1 MNKLVRAT
9 ATSLL
14 AASLL
19 VALGAC
25 KKIEPASEREPG
37 TAAEAGAPAAL
48 EIRGLPTEKHQAGY
62 AIGMQIG
69 GTLQE
74 IKDEVDFDALVKAMR
89 TSMDG
94 GEPLMTEDQA
104 RQAFEAFGQRMQAK
118 MAAGNREA
126 GEAFLAA
133 NAKQEGVQV
142 TASGLQY
149 KVLEEGTGPK
159 PGPDSRVSVHYRGS
173 LVDGTVFDS
182 SYERGEPAVFGLSS
196 VVPGWQEGLQLMP
209 VGSKYMLWLPS
220 ALGYGDMGTP
230 GGPIAPGSAL
240 VFEVE
245 LLDIVDSGAA
255 PAAE

>member
-1 MNKLVRAT
+1 MNTLARAT

-19 VALGAC
+19 VALAAC
-25 KKIEPASEREPG
+25 KKIEPDAAKAD
-37 TAAEAGAPAAL
+37 AAEGAPAAL
-48 EIRGLPTEKHQAGY
+48 EIPGLRTDKQQAGY
-62 AIGMQIG
+62 AIGLQIG
-69 GTLQE
+69 STLAE

-89 TSMDG
+89 TSMN
-94 GEPLMTEDQA
+94 GEKALMDEAQA

-118 MAAGNREA
+118 MASGNREA
-126 GEAFLAA
+126 GQAFLAA
-133 NAKQEGVQV
+133 NAGQDGVQT

-149 KVLEEGTGPK
+149 KVLEEGQGPK
-159 PGPDSRVSVHYRGS
+159 PGPNSRVSVHYKGS
-173 LVDGTVFDS
+173 LIDGTVFDS
-182 SYERGEPAVFGLSS
+182 SYDRGEPAVFTLSS

-220 ALGYGDMGTP
+220 ELGYGDMGTP

-245 LLDIVDSGAA
+245 LLDIVDQAD
-255 PAAE
+255 

>member
-1 MNKLVRAT
+1 MNKLLRAT

-25 KKIEPASEREPG
+25 KKIEPDADKAAATDGASPG
-37 TAAEAGAPAAL
+37 AL
-48 EIRGLPTEKHQAGY
+48 DVPGLATEKQQAGY
-62 AIGMQIG
+62 SIGLQIG
-69 GTLQE
+69 STLAE

-89 TSMDG
+89 TSMN
-94 GEPLMTEDQA
+94 GEKPLMTEDQA
-104 RQAFEAFGQRMQAK
+104 RQAFQAFGERMQAK
-118 MAAGNREA
+118 MASGNREA

-133 NAKQEGVQV
+133 NAGQEGVQV

-149 KVLEEGTGPK
+149 KVIEQGTGPK
-159 PGPDSRVSVHYRGS
+159 PGPDSRVSVHYKGT

-182 SYERGEPAVFGLSS
+182 SYDRGEPAVFTLSS

-220 ALGYGDMGTP
+220 GLGYGDMGTP

-245 LLDIVDSGAA
+245 LLDIIDQAS
-255 PAAE
+255 E

>member
-1 MNKLVRAT
+1 MNKLARAT

-25 KKIEPASEREPG
+25 KKIEPG
-37 TAAEAGAPAAL
+37 DKAAAGEEGAAAAL
-48 EIRGLPTEKHQAGY
+48 DIPALPTAKQQAGY
-62 AIGMQIG
+62 AIGLQIG
-69 GTLQE
+69 GSLVE
-74 IKDEVDFDALVKAMR
+74 IKEEVDFDALVKAMR

-94 GEPLMTEDQA
+94 GDPLMTEEQA
-104 RQAFEAFGQRMQAK
+104 QQAFEAFGQRMQAK

-133 NAKQEGVQV
+133 NAAQEGVQV
-142 TASGLQY
+142 TGSGLQY
-149 KVLEEGTGPK
+149 KVLEQGDGPK
-159 PGPDSRVSVHYRGS
+159 PGPESRVSVHYRGS

-182 SYERGEPAVFGLSS
+182 SYDRGEPAVFTLSS

-220 ALGYGDMGTP
+220 DLGYGDMGTP
-230 GGPIAPGSAL
+230 GGPIPPGSAL

-245 LLDIVDSGAA
+245 LLDIVDDGAA
-255 PAAE
+255 E

>member
-1 MNKLVRAT
+1 MNTAVRT
-9 ATSLL
+9 LATSLL

-25 KKIEPASEREPG
+25 KKIDPDAAKPAAD
-37 TAAEAGAPAAL
+37 AADASAGALDIA
-48 EIRGLPTEKHQAGY
+48 GLPTVEQQAGY
-62 AIGMQIG
+62 AIGLQIG
-69 GTLQE
+69 GTLEE
-74 IKDEVDFDALVKAMR
+74 IKDEIDVDALVKGMR
-89 TSMDG
+89 TTLDG
-94 GEPLMTEDQA
+94 GAPLMDEAQA
-104 RQAFEAFGQRMQAK
+104 REAFEAFGQRMQAK
-118 MAAGNREA
+118 MSAGNREA
-126 GEAFLAA
+126 GEAFLAE

-149 KVLEEGTGPK
+149 KVLQEGAGAK

-173 LVDGTVFDS
+173 LADGTVFDS
-182 SYERGEPAVFGLSS
+182 SYERGEPAVFTLSS

-245 LLDIVDSGAA
+245 LLDIVD

>member
-1 MNKLVRAT
+1 MNTFARTT

-19 VALGAC
+19 LALGAC
-25 KKIEPASEREPG
+25 KKIDPDAPRPAK
-37 TAAEAGAPAAL
+37 AGATPSSL
-48 EIRGLPTEKHQAGY
+48 EIKGLATEEEQAGY
-62 AIGMQIG
+62 AIGLQIG
-69 GTLQE
+69 STLSE
-74 IKDEVDFDALVKAMR
+74 IKGEIDFDTLVKAMR
-89 TSMDG
+89 TSMN
-94 GEPLMTEDQA
+94 GEKGLMDEAQA
-104 RQAFEAFGQRMQAK
+104 RQAFEAFGQRMQSR
-118 MAAGNREA
+118 MASGNRDA
-126 GEAFLAA
+126 GKAFLDA

-149 KVLEEGTGPK
+149 KVLTEGEGPK
-159 PGPDSRVSVHYRGS
+159 PGPDSRVSVHYKGS
-173 LVDGTVFDS
+173 LLDGTVFDS
-182 SYERGEPAVFGLSS
+182 SYDRGEPAVFTLSS

-245 LLDIVDSGAA
+245 LLDIVEDK
-255 PAAE
+255 E

>member
-1 MNKLVRAT
+1 MNTAVRTA

-19 VALGAC
+19 LALAAC
-25 KKIEPASEREPG
+25 KKIESD
-37 TAAEAGAPAAL
+37 AAAPAAANAAAGPGSEAL
-48 EIRGLPTEKHQAGY
+48 DIPGLATVEQQAGY
-62 AIGMQIG
+62 AIGIQIG
-69 GTLQE
+69 GTLDE
-74 IKDEVDFDALVKAMR
+74 IKDEIDMDALVKGMR
-89 TSMDG
+89 TTLDG
-94 GEPLMTEDQA
+94 GTPLMDEAQA

-118 MAAGNREA
+118 MSSANREA
-126 GEAFLAA
+126 GEAFLAE

-142 TASGLQY
+142 TESGLQY
-149 KVLEEGTGPK
+149 KVLQEGQGAK

-182 SYERGEPAVFGLSS
+182 SYERGDPAVFALSS

-220 ALGYGDMGTP
+220 ALGYGDTGTP

-245 LLDIVDSGAA
+245 LIDIVDK
-255 PAAE
+255 AE

>member
-1 MNKLVRAT
+1 MNMLARTT

-19 VALGAC
+19 LALGAC
-25 KKIEPASEREPG
+25 KKIEPDADKAASAPG
-37 TAAEAGAPAAL
+37 DDAPAAL
-48 EIRGLPTEKHQAGY
+48 VVPGLPTEKHQAGY
-62 AIGMQIG
+62 AIGLQIG
-69 GTLQE
+69 GTLAE

-94 GEPLMTEDQA
+94 GKPLMDEAQA

-118 MAAGNREA
+118 MASGNREA
-126 GEAFLAA
+126 GEAFLAQ
-133 NAKQEGVQV
+133 NATQEGVQV
-142 TASGLQY
+142 TESGLQY
-149 KVLEEGTGPK
+149 KVLEQGDGAK
-159 PGPDSRVSVHYRGS
+159 PGPESRVSVHYRGS
-173 LVDGTVFDS
+173 LIDGTVFDS
-182 SYERGEPAVFGLSS
+182 SYERGEPAVFTLSS

-220 ALGYGDMGTP
+220 GLGYGDLGTP

-245 LLDIVDSGAA
+245 LLDIVGEAG
-255 PAAE
+255 E

>member
-1 MNKLVRAT
+1 MNDALRT
-9 ATSLL
+9 T

-19 VALGAC
+19 AVSLALALGAC
-25 KKIEPASEREPG
+25 KKIEPGDAKAD
-37 TAAEAGAPAAL
+37 AAADAAGATPAAL
-48 EIRGLPTEKHQAGY
+48 AIPGLETEQEQAGY
-62 AIGMQIG
+62 SIGMQIG
-69 GTLQE
+69 HTLTE
-74 IKDEVDFDALVKAMR
+74 IKDEIDFDALVKAMR
-89 TSMDG
+89 TSMN
-94 GEPLMTEDQA
+94 GEKGLMDEEQA

-126 GEAFLAA
+126 GEAFLAR
-133 NAKQEGVQV
+133 NKTEDGVQV

-149 KVLEEGTGPK
+149 KVLQEGTGPK
-159 PGPDSRVSVHYRGS
+159 PGPDSRVSVHYKGT

-182 SYERGEPAVFGLSS
+182 SYDRGEPAVFALSS

-220 ALGYGDMGTP
+220 ALGYGDIGTP

-245 LLDIVDSGAA
+245 LLDIVEQ
-255 PAAE
+255 PAD

>member
-1 MNKLVRAT
+1 MNNAVRT
-9 ATSLL
+9 LATSLL

-25 KKIEPASEREPG
+25 KKIDPDAP
-37 TAAEAGAPAAL
+37 EAGAADTAATSDAL
-48 EIRGLPTEKHQAGY
+48 DIAGLPTAKEQAGY
-62 AIGMQIG
+62 AIGLQIG
-69 GTLQE
+69 GTLE
-74 IKDEVDFDALVKAMR
+74 KIKDEIDIDALVKGMR
-89 TSMDG
+89 STMDG
-94 GEPLMTEDQA
+94 DTPLMDEAQA

-118 MAAGNREA
+118 MSAGNREA
-126 GEAFLAA
+126 GEAFLAE
-133 NAKQEGVQV
+133 NATQEGVQV

-149 KVLEEGTGPK
+149 KVLEEGEGAK

-182 SYERGEPAVFGLSS
+182 SYDRGEPAVFTLSS

-209 VGSKYMLWLPS
+209 VGSKYMLWLPGD
-220 ALGYGDMGTP
+220 LGYGDMGTP

-245 LLDIVDSGAA
+245 LLDIVDET
-255 PAAE
+255 PE